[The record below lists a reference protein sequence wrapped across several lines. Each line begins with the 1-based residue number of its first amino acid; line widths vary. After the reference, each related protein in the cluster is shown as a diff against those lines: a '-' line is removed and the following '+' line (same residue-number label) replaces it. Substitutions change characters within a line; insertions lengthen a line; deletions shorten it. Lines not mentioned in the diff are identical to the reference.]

1 MSPSESSQWLTMIIS
16 VPLTGFLLYRRFK
29 RTFGRQPV
37 RRRAMIARMVIFT
50 LICGALVVTKPTPE
64 MIGAALGGLVIGLAA
79 AFYGFKK
86 TRFEVTAEGPF
97 YTPDPWVG
105 LAMTSI
111 FVGRMVSRLLVLQQA
126 AAAHPATASPFASV
140 PRSPLTTGAFWLLA
154 TYYIASYALIL
165 REVKRLGPF
174 VAAPTEAPDGA

>member
-1 MSPSESSQWLTMIIS
+1 MLVS
-16 VPLTGFLLYRRFK
+16 VPLIGFLLYRRFK

-37 RRRAMIARMVIFT
+37 RRRAMVARMAIFT
-50 LICGALVVTKPTPE
+50 VICVALVVTMPTPE
-64 MIGAALGGLVIGLAA
+64 MIGAALGGLVIGLCAA
-79 AFYGFKK
+79 LYGFKR

-97 YTPDPWVG
+97 YTPDKWVG

-111 FVGRMVSRLLVLQQA
+111 FIGRLASRLFVLQQA
-126 AAAHPATASPFASV
+126 GAANPAAASPFASAQ
-140 PRSPLTTGAFWLLA
+140 RSPLTTGAFWLLA

-174 VAAPTEAPDGA
+174 VATPAETLHGG

>member
-1 MSPSESSQWLTMIIS
+1 MIVA

-37 RRRAMIARMVIFT
+37 KRRSMIARMIIFSLIGAT
-50 LICGALVVTKPTPE
+50 LIITMPTPQ
-64 MIGAALGGLVIGLAA
+64 MVGAALGGLVLGLAA
-79 AFYGFKK
+79 AFYGFKR

-97 YTPDPWVG
+97 YTPDTWVG

-111 FVGRMVSRLLVLQQA
+111 FVGRMVSRLMVLQHAGA
-126 AAAHPATASPFASV
+126 ATSAAGSGFTGV
-140 PRSPLTTGAFWLLA
+140 QRSPLTTGAFWLLA
-154 TYYIASYALIL
+154 SYYVAFYALIL

-174 VAAPTEAPDGA
+174 VAVPAEAPHDG